1 MAANDFSSTY
11 EAQGLMVDF
20 QEREPIVAPFAVDQT
35 QLLSKKQQKADIESM
50 AKAAYI
56 DPNKIHPKLMPLYQE
71 VANEELAKIA
81 EAYRTGKSPV
91 EIEQMKFQTKYKLG
105 QYVAQSEMINKWL
118 KDSSKF
124 NDEFTNKGREFF
136 STKPG
141 DFTNIDPEVAA
152 LVGIDIDP
160 DTNTVMAAYTGNF
173 DLPTYRRTQISSAQP
188 SEPRMKDGQYVVDYV
203 PGVGGKS
210 YQALQTIV
218 PTPAVKQMKEEE
230 FNTGGNRLAIEYGP
244 DYRKQ
249 FPGQPI
255 YKDLRTRT
263 YSDDFLKY
271 IRQKQ
276 DEDWEEVRM
285 GRIGTEPMTGK
296 GDTYNIIGGI
306 GAPTDFEPQDITIE
320 TFAYGATGRA
330 DPVVAQMYGMGTVK
344 PFNIQLRSGDYISN
358 DGTRQP
364 SDKSHEVNVS
374 QMGVALVHK
383 PGTTVS
389 VYVDGKE
396 ETKDIAGSIV
406 PTETKYKLVPYG
418 YGAMNK
424 PIAYTWVV
432 AGPNEEGVT
441 AEQLA
446 LSTGKAEYKVVG
458 IGSDKSNG
466 KPVTIANLGL
476 LKGAIRGTLGENDY
490 KAFEQQYSAASKRQA
505 QIKAEAAAKEK
516 EAKQAVVEYM
526 KRQGYQP
533 GNTIRGYNM
542 VTAED
547 YQRLSGGG
555 TRGTSTTAP
564 AATGKKVISV
574 QQYKALPLSERGKY
588 RKVINGYELK

>member
-1 MAANDFSSTY
+1 MAANDFSSAY

-20 QEREPIVAPFAVDQT
+20 QEREPIIAPFAVDQT
-35 QLLSKKQQKADIESM
+35 QLQSRKQQKADIESM
-50 AKAAYI
+50 AKAAYV
-56 DPNKIHPKLMPLYQE
+56 DPNKVHPKLMPLYQQ
-71 VANEELAKIA
+71 VANQELANIA
-81 EAYRTGKSPV
+81 AAYQRGASPV
-91 EIEQMKFQTKYKLG
+91 EIEQMKFQTKNKLNDYLTQSQG
-105 QYVAQSEMINKWL
+105 LFQYE
-118 KDSSKF
+118 KDASKF
-124 NDEFTNKGREFF
+124 NDELTNESLRWLR
-136 STKPG
+136 SNPG
-141 DFTNIDPEVAA
+141 DLSGLNPEVAA
-152 LVGIDIDP
+152 LTGISVDPQNNRVLATYLGNSDID
-160 DTNTVMAAYTGNF
+160 G
-173 DLPTYRRTQISSAQP
+173 YRKSTLASMQP
-188 SEPRMKDGQYVVDYV
+188 SEPLTQNGQYVVDYV

-210 YQALQTIV
+210 YQAVRTVI
-218 PTPAVKQMKEEE
+218 PMP
-230 FNTGGNRLAIEYGP
+230 AIEQAMEQEFQTMGTALALKYANQ
-244 DYRKQ
+244 YRKER
-249 FPGQPI
+249 PGAPI
-255 YKDLRTRT
+255 VDTKTGN
-263 YSDDFLKY
+263 YSQEFLKY
-271 IRQKQ
+271 FDTKRKQ
-276 DEDWEEVRM
+276 DWQEARM
-285 GRIGTEPMTGK
+285 GRVGTETMSGK
-296 GDTYNIIGGI
+296 GDVNINIGGT

-330 DPVVAQMYGMGTVK
+330 QPVEAEMYGMGTVK

-396 ETKDIAGSIV
+396 ETKDIAGAIV
-406 PTETKYKLVPYG
+406 PTKTKYKLVPYG

-588 RKVINGYELK
+588 RKVANGYELK